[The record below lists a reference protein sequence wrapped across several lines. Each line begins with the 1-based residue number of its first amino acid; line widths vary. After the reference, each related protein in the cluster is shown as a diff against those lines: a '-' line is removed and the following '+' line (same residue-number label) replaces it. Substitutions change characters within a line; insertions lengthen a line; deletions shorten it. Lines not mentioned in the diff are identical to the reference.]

1 MKRMERE
8 IEKERKA
15 GAKEI
20 DEELKKQR
28 NLQLAEMEKK
38 LEQIKSKKETFN
50 QKKGQVVD
58 FGDMLNDYGK
68 QVKNVEEQLEKE
80 KAKQID
86 TLEERLQKRREQK
99 LKEIEAHRKE
109 KEEQFNSE
117 IANKTDKI
125 SDSIDQVKMLLKPVV
140 NEEKRV
146 KSLIT
151 QAEEEGIIKSLITVP
166 DAPQKD
172 VTSIFQKQLDIV
184 KEEED
189 QRIQKLME
197 NLKRQ
202 GENKYK
208 EVEQ

>member
-189 QRIQKLME
+189 
-197 NLKRQ
+197 
-202 GENKYK
+202 
-208 EVEQ
+208 

>member
-80 KAKQID
+80 NAKQID

-151 QAEEEGIIKSLITVP
+151 QAEEEGIIKNLITVP